1 MFAVVGVVVAVL
13 LVVGLAV
20 RPVRELL
27 LHPVEAFYVLRFL
40 LVGNKKQEAPRG
52 STPEQV

>member
-13 LVVGLAV
+13 LVLGLAV